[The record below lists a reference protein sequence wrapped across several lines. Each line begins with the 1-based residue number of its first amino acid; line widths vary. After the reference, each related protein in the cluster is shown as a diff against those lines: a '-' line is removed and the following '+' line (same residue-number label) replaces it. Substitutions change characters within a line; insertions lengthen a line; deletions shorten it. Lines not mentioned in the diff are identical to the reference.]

1 MRVLVTGASG
11 LIGRH
16 TVELLLRDG
25 HDVRTFQRNAL
36 TRGADS
42 SISGRVEA
50 LERLSVRTSHAA
62 ENRAA
67 QTLAL
72 ESVAGDVRTDMASLY
87 AAAQGCHAAVHLA
100 GRGDV
105 AESRRDPLGY
115 AQLNAN
121 GTLNALE
128 AARAAGAMFVLAS
141 SQRVYPL
148 QPRPCR
154 EDDRLA
160 PDSPYGY
167 TKWVAEVWC
176 RMASE
181 QFGVTTRVL
190 RFFSVYGPG
199 QQPNGG
205 SGVVTI
211 FARAALAGEPL
222 LVQSAGQRDF
232 TDARDVARGILLAL
246 QAPAD
251 STHRVYNIATG
262 LGTTF
267 RALAEHVIAT
277 AGSPSSIEETVQ
289 EPPGR
294 DLVADISRARTEL
307 GYTPCIPLQQGLEHY
322 IQWLRQHDSA

>member
-16 TVELLLRDG
+16 TVELLLGEG

-36 TRGADS
+36 LTKADS
-42 SISGRVEA
+42 SV
-50 LERLSVRTSHAA
+50 
-62 ENRAA
+62 
-67 QTLAL
+67 
-72 ESVAGDVRTDMASLY
+72 ESVIGDVRTNLASLC
-87 AAAQGCHAAVHLA
+87 AAAQGCQAVVHLA

-105 AESRRDPLGY
+105 AESRRDPHGY

-167 TKWVAEVWC
+167 TKWVAELWC

-181 QFGVTTRVL
+181 QFGLTTRVL

-199 QQPNGG
+199 QQANGG

-246 QAPAD
+246 HGPAD

-262 LGTTF
+262 VGTTF
-267 RALAEHVIAT
+267 RPLAEPAIAT
-277 AGSPSSIEETVQ
+277 AGSSSRIE
-289 EPPGR
+289 
-294 DLVADISRARTEL
+294 
-307 GYTPCIPLQQGLEHY
+307 
-322 IQWLRQHDSA
+322 